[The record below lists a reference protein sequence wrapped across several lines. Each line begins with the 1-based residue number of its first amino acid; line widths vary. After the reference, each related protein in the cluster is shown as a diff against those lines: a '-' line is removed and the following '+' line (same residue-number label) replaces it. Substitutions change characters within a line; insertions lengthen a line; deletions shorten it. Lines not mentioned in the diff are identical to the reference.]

1 MREIGIRCMAKV
13 ATAVAY
19 VCKGDDRQYKRISH
33 QANPTAYSMRSSN
46 VAMNDVASGVS
57 EGERERERVDRHG

>member
-1 MREIGIRCMAKV
+1 MAKV

-33 QANPTAYSMRSSN
+33 QANPTAYSMKSSN

-57 EGERERERVDRHG
+57 EGERERKSR